1 MGAIVKFFEG
11 FADAITGAID
21 FLIGFIEDIVYI
33 VKITG
38 EFVLQIPSYLG
49 WLPAPVLTI
58 VVVVFGVVVIYKV
71 MGREG

>member
-38 EFVLQIPSYLG
+38 EFVLQIPDYLG

-58 VVVVFGVVVIYKV
+58 IVVVFGVVVIYKV